1 MTFVKPFRN
10 VSAGG
15 FSEVVADNKFKFY
28 IKIVCRK
35 HEVGYGDLSIL
46 GQRIKKFR
54 GSSRF
59 FQCDF
64 KCFSAFGSKE
74 YVILTHPHAYAGR

>member
-59 FQCDF
+59 S
-64 KCFSAFGSKE
+64 SATLSVSPRLEAKN
-74 YVILTHPHAYAGR
+74 T